1 MDWSPF
7 LLSFKLALL
16 TALVLLLIGIP
27 LAYALSF
34 VNWRGKRLVQALIA
48 LPMVLPPTVLGFY
61 FLLVFSPQS
70 SIGTFLNSFFDLQ
83 LVFSF
88 SGLLLGSII
97 YSLPFMV
104 QPIQNAFEQLPN
116 DMLQFA
122 RVLGK
127 PKWSIFKKV
136 ILPNS
141 VKGIATGLV
150 LSFAH
155 TLGEFGLVLMIGGN
169 IPDETRVASIAI
181 YESVELMQ
189 MEQANQYA
197 LILLLI
203 SFVVLVFI
211 YSLGNNSKRLVRW
224 SRLE

>member
-1 MDWSPF
+1 
-7 LLSFKLALL
+7 
-16 TALVLLLIGIP
+16 
-27 LAYALSF
+27 
-34 VNWRGKRLVQALIA
+34 
-48 LPMVLPPTVLGFY
+48 
-61 FLLVFSPQS
+61 
-70 SIGTFLNSFFDLQ
+70 
-83 LVFSF
+83 
-88 SGLLLGSII
+88 
-97 YSLPFMV
+97 MV

-127 PKWSIFKKV
+127 GKWAIFKKI

-169 IPDETRVASIAI
+169 IPNETRVASIAI

-224 SRLE
+224 

>member
-1 MDWSPF
+1 MDWAPF
-7 LLSFKLALL
+7 LLSFKLAFI
-16 TALVLLLIGIP
+16 TALLLLFIGIP
-27 LAYALSF
+27 IAYALSF
-34 VNWRGKRLVQALIA
+34 MKWRGKRLVQAIIA

-61 FLLVFSPQS
+61 FLVVFSPNS
-70 SIGTFLNSFFDLQ
+70 MLGGFLSDHFNLQ

-104 QPIQNAFEQLPN
+104 QPIQNAFELLPQ

-127 PKWSIFKKV
+127 SKWSVFRWI
-136 ILPNS
+136 IMPNT
-141 VKGIATGLV
+141 VRGIASGLV

-197 LILLLI
+197 LVLLLI

-211 YSLGNNSKRLVRW
+211 YSLGNNSKNVLRW
-224 SRLE
+224 

>member
-1 MDWSPF
+1 MAWSPF

-211 YSLGNNSKRLVRW
+211 YSLGNNSKRLLRW
-224 SRLE
+224 

>member
-127 PKWSIFKKV
+127 GKWAIFKKI

-169 IPDETRVASIAI
+169 IPNETRVASIAI

-224 SRLE
+224 

>member
-1 MDWSPF
+1 MDWAPF
-7 LLSFKLALL
+7 LLSFKLAFI
-16 TALVLLLIGIP
+16 TALLLLFIGIP
-27 LAYALSF
+27 IAYALSF
-34 VNWRGKRLVQALIA
+34 MKWRGKRLVQAIIA

-61 FLLVFSPQS
+61 FLVVFSPNS
-70 SIGTFLNSFFDLQ
+70 MLGGFLSDHFNLQ

-104 QPIQNAFEQLPN
+104 QPIQNAFELLPQ

-127 PKWSIFKKV
+127 SKWSVFRWI
-136 ILPNS
+136 IMPNA
-141 VKGIATGLV
+141 VRGIASGLV

-197 LILLLI
+197 LVLLLI

-211 YSLGNNSKRLVRW
+211 YSLGNNSKNVLRW
-224 SRLE
+224 

>member
-70 SIGTFLNSFFDLQ
+70 SVGTFLNSYFDIQ

-127 PKWSIFKKV
+127 SKWAIFKKI

-141 VKGIATGLV
+141 IKGIATGLV

-224 SRLE
+224 

>member
-16 TALVLLLIGIP
+16 TAILLLLIGLP

-34 VNWRGKRLVQALIA
+34 MNWRGKRLVQAIIA

-70 SIGTFLNSFFDLQ
+70 SLGAFLNQYFDIQ

-88 SGLLLGSII
+88 SGLLLGSVI

-104 QPIQNAFEQLPN
+104 QPIQNAFEQLPQ

-127 PKWSIFKKV
+127 SKWAVLNKV
-136 ILPNS
+136 IIPNAFI
-141 VKGIATGLV
+141 GIVTGMV

-211 YSLGNNSKRLVRW
+211 YSIGRNSKQFLRW
-224 SRLE
+224 

>member
-224 SRLE
+224 

>member
-136 ILPNS
+136 IL
-141 VKGIATGLV
+141 
-150 LSFAH
+150 
-155 TLGEFGLVLMIGGN
+155 
-169 IPDETRVASIAI
+169 
-181 YESVELMQ
+181 
-189 MEQANQYA
+189 
-197 LILLLI
+197 
-203 SFVVLVFI
+203 
-211 YSLGNNSKRLVRW
+211 
-224 SRLE
+224 

>member
-16 TALVLLLIGIP
+16 CALVLLLIGIP
-27 LAYALSF
+27 LAYVLSF
-34 VNWRGKRLVQALIA
+34 VHWRGKRVVQALIA

-61 FLLVFSPQS
+61 FILVFSPQS
-70 SIGTFLNSFFDLQ
+70 SVGTFLNSYFNLQ

-127 PKWSIFKKV
+127 PKWAIFKKI

-141 VKGIATGLV
+141 IKGIATGLV

-224 SRLE
+224 

>member
-7 LLSFKLALL
+7 LLSFKLGLL
-16 TALVLLLIGIP
+16 TAATLLFIGIP

-34 VNWRGKRLVQALIA
+34 MNWRGKRLVQAVIA

-61 FLLVFSPQS
+61 FLVVFSPES
-70 SIGTFLNSFFDLQ
+70 AVGGFLKHYFDLH

-88 SGLLLGSII
+88 IGLLLGSII

-104 QPIQNAFEQLPN
+104 QPIQNSFEQLPPH
-116 DMLQFA
+116 MLQFA

-127 PKWSIFKKV
+127 SKWAVFRKV
-136 ILPNS
+136 ILPNTK
-141 VKGIATGLV
+141 KGIATGLV
-150 LSFAH
+150 LCFAH

-181 YESVELMQ
+181 YEFVELME
-189 MEQANQYA
+189 MDQANQYA
-197 LILLLI
+197 LILLFVSFLVLI
-203 SFVVLVFI
+203 FI
-211 YSLGNNSKRLVRW
+211 YSLGSNSKNLIRW
-224 SRLE
+224 

>member
-1 MDWSPF
+1 MDWAPF
-7 LLSFKLALL
+7 LLSFKLAFI
-16 TALVLLLIGIP
+16 TALLLLFIGIP
-27 LAYALSF
+27 IAYALSF
-34 VNWRGKRLVQALIA
+34 MKWRGKRLVQAIIA

-61 FLLVFSPQS
+61 FLVVFSPNS
-70 SIGTFLNSFFDLQ
+70 MLGGFLSDHFNLQ

-104 QPIQNAFEQLPN
+104 QPIQNAFELLPQ

-127 PKWSIFKKV
+127 SKWSVFRWI
-136 ILPNS
+136 IMPNA
-141 VKGIATGLV
+141 VRGIVSGLV

-197 LILLLI
+197 LVLLLI

-211 YSLGNNSKRLVRW
+211 YSLGNNSKNVLRW
-224 SRLE
+224 

>member
-104 QPIQNAFEQLPN
+104 QPIQNAFEQLPKE
-116 DMLQFA
+116 MLQFA

-224 SRLE
+224 

>member
-16 TALVLLLIGIP
+16 TAILLLLIGLP

-34 VNWRGKRLVQALIA
+34 MNWCGKRLVQAIIA

-70 SIGTFLNSFFDLQ
+70 SLGAFLNQYFDIQ

-104 QPIQNAFEQLPN
+104 QPIQNAFEQLPQ

-127 PKWSIFKKV
+127 SKW
-136 ILPNS
+136 
-141 VKGIATGLV
+141 A
-150 LSFAH
+150 
-155 TLGEFGLVLMIGGN
+155 
-169 IPDETRVASIAI
+169 
-181 YESVELMQ
+181 
-189 MEQANQYA
+189 
-197 LILLLI
+197 
-203 SFVVLVFI
+203 VF
-211 YSLGNNSKRLVRW
+211 
-224 SRLE
+224 

>member
-88 SGLLLGSII
+88 SGLLLASII

-224 SRLE
+224 

>member
-1 MDWSPF
+1 
-7 LLSFKLALL
+7 
-16 TALVLLLIGIP
+16 
-27 LAYALSF
+27 
-34 VNWRGKRLVQALIA
+34 
-48 LPMVLPPTVLGFY
+48 
-61 FLLVFSPQS
+61 
-70 SIGTFLNSFFDLQ
+70 
-83 LVFSF
+83 
-88 SGLLLGSII
+88 
-97 YSLPFMV
+97 LPFMV

-189 MEQANQYA
+189 MERANQYA

-224 SRLE
+224 